1 MADIHPILRDYLT
14 ATTYRRIELAGR
26 KWEAA
31 RAANGIVASSQDPP
45 ATLSSSPDSRRIV
58 PAMAR
63 RLMTPLS
70 LDRGDR
76 LHPIDQLSGPEKLS
90 LVLRYAA
97 LPVRWETGS
106 DMIEHRGVPSAGA
119 LYPLEITLLGSADG
133 AGSRPRM
140 RCSAPDLSLLE
151 ENEAEPGIWAG
162 PIEIAIVA
170 RLRRCAE
177 DYGDLA
183 LCVAALEA
191 GMCVAQLRILL
202 WIVGWG
208 SEARPPEWSATAELG
223 LTHWSDMVL
232 ALLATTLPPDAVDGL
247 PLQRIETEVEATRY
261 DSAERHPRLR
271 AVAQLIAESDAGPE
285 RWESG
290 RPFSAGVARGLPCRN
305 PRALLHAMATRSSG
319 RAEDGGWPSSAATFD
334 RLNLL
339 LADVLGLI
347 ETSCRGSVADEA
359 VIALIHRRGPLHPP
373 EFLRFDPISGMLAP
387 LADTKPAQ
395 RAAGG
400 MGGQDQMLLV
410 TIGLDEVALLQALGP
425 GGLIACYTA
434 AGAIGQCFCVAAALH
449 GLVARPLKSYQDRE
463 SDLLLPVRARTFLQ
477 IRIGFRGPPNI
488 AFPAI

>member
-14 ATTYRRIELAGR
+14 ATTYRRLELAGR

-31 RAANGIVASSQDPP
+31 RAAAGIGRSPQEPP
-45 ATLSSSPDSRRIV
+45 AAHSSSGGNRPTVRANS
-58 PAMAR
+58 R
-63 RLMTPLS
+63 RLMTPPS
-70 LDRGDR
+70 LNREDR
-76 LHPIDQLSGPEKLS
+76 LHPIEQLSGSEKLS

-119 LYPLEITLLGSADG
+119 LYPLEITLLGSAGG

-140 RCSAPDLSLLE
+140 RCSAPDLSLME
-151 ENEAEPGIWAG
+151 ENEAEAGIWAG

-170 RLRRCAE
+170 RLGRCAE

-202 WIVGWG
+202 GIVGWG
-208 SEARPPEWSATAELG
+208 SEARLPERSATAELG

-232 ALLATTLPPDAVDGL
+232 ALLGTTLPPDAVDGL
-247 PLQRIETEVEATRY
+247 PAQQIDTEVEVTRY
-261 DSAERHPRLR
+261 DSAEKHPRLR
-271 AVAQLIAESDAGPE
+271 AVAQLIAESDAVPG
-285 RWESG
+285 RWDPG
-290 RPFSAGVARGLPCRN
+290 QPFSAGLPQGLPRRN
-305 PRALLHAMATRSSG
+305 PRTLLHAMATRSSG
-319 RAEDGGWPSSAATFD
+319 RAEDGGWPSSAATFEP
-334 RLNLL
+334 LNPL
-339 LADVLGLI
+339 LADVFGLM

-359 VIALIHRRGPLHPP
+359 VIALIHRRGPFHPP
-373 EFLRFDPISGMLAP
+373 EYLRFDPISGKLAP
-387 LADTKPAQ
+387 LGDAKLVQ

-425 GGLIACYTA
+425 AGLIACYTA

-449 GLVARPLKSYQDRE
+449 GMVARPLKSYDDRE

-477 IRIGFRGPPNI
+477 IRIGFQGPPNI